1 VYPAR
6 GAGGHHIVVV
16 PYLDLVV
23 VHRVNT
29 DITGREVTNSQFGH
43 LMQLILDAR
52 K

>member
-1 VYPAR
+1 MIIRA
-6 GAGGHHIVVV
+6 

-29 DITGREVTNSQFGH
+29 DIEGRQVTSSQFGH

-52 K
+52 R

>member
-1 VYPAR
+1 
-6 GAGGHHIVVV
+6 
-16 PYLDLVV
+16 V

-29 DITGREVTNSQFGH
+29 DIQGRFVTTSQFGH